1 MPLGSKTRRVALSA
15 LAFALAAGPT
25 LAHHSYS
32 MFDRT
37 RTTSISG
44 TVLTWEMVN
53 PHSFLWVIVKTDAG
67 VQQTWGL
74 EAGGVPALMRAG
86 IKKSAVQK
94 GQKVSVELHP
104 LRDGRT
110 GGQLVSVTFEDGK
123 VLKMGGGGEGAG
135 PQPTAPPAK

>member
-1 MPLGSKTRRVALSA
+1 MRMGPKTRRAALGAAALS
-15 LAFALAAGPT
+15 FALVAVPA

-37 RTTSISG
+37 KTISIAG

-53 PHSFLWVIVKTDAG
+53 PHSFLWVVVKTDTGA
-67 VQQTWGL
+67 QQTWGL

-86 IKKSAVQK
+86 VKKSAVQA
-94 GQKVSVELHP
+94 GQKVSVDLHP

-110 GGQLVSVTFEDGK
+110 GGQLVSVTFQDGK
-123 VLKMGGGGEGAG
+123 VLRMGGGGDGAG
-135 PQPTAPPAK
+135 PPSN

>member
-1 MPLGSKTRRVALSA
+1 
-15 LAFALAAGPT
+15 
-25 LAHHSYS
+25 

-37 RTTSISG
+37 KTTSISG

-53 PHSFLWVIVKTDAG
+53 PHSFLWVIVKTDSGA
-67 VQQTWGL
+67 QQTWGL
-74 EAGGVPALMRAG
+74 EAGGVPALVRAG
-86 IKKSAVQK
+86 IKKSAVQR
-94 GQKVSVELHP
+94 GQKVSVDLHP

-135 PQPTAPPAK
+135 PQTGAAPPPK